1 MAAEII
7 TKEDLQEFGQQLLNQ
22 IKGLLGQAIEEP
34 KKWLKSYQVKNM
46 LKISDNTLQTLR
58 DNGTIPFTK
67 IGGILYYSIEDINRV
82 LSGEV
87 KSKRI
92 KIMKNVWRIKY
103 KSDLQIFNSPFTLF
117 FTVLCNI
124 SFRGKMNRKALA
136 EGERN
141 VI

>member
-67 IGGILYYSIEDINRV
+67 IGGILYYSIDDINRV
-82 LSGEV
+82 LTGEV

-92 KIMKNVWRIKY
+92 RI
-103 KSDLQIFNSPFTLF
+103 
-117 FTVLCNI
+117 
-124 SFRGKMNRKALA
+124 GKEAKVA
-136 EGERN
+136 
-141 VI
+141 

>member
-67 IGGILYYSIEDINRV
+67 IGGILYYSIDDINRV
-82 LSGEV
+82 LTGEV

-92 KIMKNVWRIKY
+92 KI
-103 KSDLQIFNSPFTLF
+103 
-117 FTVLCNI
+117 
-124 SFRGKMNRKALA
+124 KA
-136 EGERN
+136 ERAA
-141 VI
+141 

>member
-67 IGGILYYSIEDINRV
+67 IGGILYYSIDDINRV

-92 KIMKNVWRIKY
+92 RI
-103 KSDLQIFNSPFTLF
+103 
-117 FTVLCNI
+117 
-124 SFRGKMNRKALA
+124 GKAVKAA
-136 EGERN
+136 
-141 VI
+141 